1 VRHDGGATFTG
12 STIVM
17 KESAAK
23 RSIGTI
29 TRCLYDVHIPWS
41 GQLRRRSVGGGQAS
55 MTMLSSWL
63 CWIASKRPAAVDDGR
78 SWRVLLGERPRSPPS
93 ASLWADATQLELERP
108 KGHPSPCQPLPA
120 IDSVTPST
128 TGVPRRGPAPD
139 PSAWPV
145 WQSLGLPCPA
155 CCCECSDY
163 SAWFVSPGPC
173 RRERHPG
180 SEGCHGAVVGAV
192 GRHLDAVVLVTVVG
206 PGVRLDAGRRNCAK
220 GS

>member
-1 VRHDGGATFTG
+1 
-12 STIVM
+12 
-17 KESAAK
+17 
-23 RSIGTI
+23 
-29 TRCLYDVHIPWS
+29 
-41 GQLRRRSVGGGQAS
+41 

-108 KGHPSPCQPLPA
+108 KGHPSPCRPVPA
-120 IDSVTPST
+120 IDSVTPIDYWLF
-128 TGVPRRGPAPD
+128 RAE
-139 PSAWPV
+139 
-145 WQSLGLPCPA
+145 GLHPTHL
-155 CCCECSDY
+155 
-163 SAWFVSPGPC
+163 PGPC
-173 RRERHPG
+173 GNHWVCVARRVAANVRTIPRGLFRRAPDAVNDTLG
-180 SEGCHGAVVGAV
+180 SEGCHGAVVGAL